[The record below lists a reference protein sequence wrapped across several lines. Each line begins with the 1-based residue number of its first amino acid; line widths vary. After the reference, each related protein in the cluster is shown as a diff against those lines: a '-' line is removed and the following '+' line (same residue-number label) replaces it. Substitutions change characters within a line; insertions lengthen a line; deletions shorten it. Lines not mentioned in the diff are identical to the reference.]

1 LVSQIRNF
9 LSESIF
15 SLEEQTMPWEIDPFH
30 TLVEFSVV
38 HLMIN
43 IVKGRFKEVHGSIYL
58 DTQHPENSWVKAQV
72 NTASIDTGVAPRDG
86 HLRSADFFDAV
97 KYPLITFESTS
108 VQQTGEK
115 SSVVTGNLSLHGVT
129 RPVSFQTKFTGYVR
143 DPETNGWRIGLSAT
157 STIDRRMFDMHFNRL
172 IEGVALV
179 GNEARIELHIEAVQ
193 MG

>member
-1 LVSQIRNF
+1 MS
-9 LSESIF
+9 
-15 SLEEQTMPWEIDPFH
+15 WEIDPFH

-43 IVKGRFKEVHGSIYL
+43 VVKGRFKEVRGSIHL
-58 DTQHPENSWVKAQV
+58 DIQQPEHSWVKAQV

-97 KYPLITFESTS
+97 RYPVISFESTS

-115 SSVVTGNLSLHGVT
+115 TSIVIGNLSLHGVT
-129 RPVSFQTKFTGYVR
+129 RPVSFQAKFTGYTR
-143 DPETNGWRIGLSAT
+143 DPETGSWRIGLSAT
-157 STIDRRMFDMHFNRL
+157 GTVDRRTFDMHFNRL
-172 IEGVALV
+172 VEGIAVV
-179 GNEARIELHIEAVQ
+179 GNEARVELHIEAIQ

>member
-1 LVSQIRNF
+1 
-9 LSESIF
+9 
-15 SLEEQTMPWEIDPFH
+15 MPWEIDPFH

-43 IVKGRFKEVHGSIYL
+43 IVKGRFKEVRGSIYL

-172 IEGVALV
+172 IEGVAMV

>member
-1 LVSQIRNF
+1 
-9 LSESIF
+9 
-15 SLEEQTMPWEIDPFH
+15 MPWEIDPFH

-43 IVKGRFKEVHGSIYL
+43 LVKGRFREVHGSIHL
-58 DTQHPENSWVKAQV
+58 DIQQPENSWVKAQV

-86 HLRSADFFDAV
+86 HLRSADFFDVV
-97 KYPLITFESTS
+97 KHPIISFESTS

-115 SSVVTGNLSLHGVT
+115 SSIVIGNLCLHGVT
-129 RPVSFQTKFTGYVR
+129 RPVSFQTRFTGYIR
-143 DPETNGWRIGLSAT
+143 DPETGGWRIGLSAMGT
-157 STIDRRMFDMHFNRL
+157 VDRRMFDMHFSRL

>member
-1 LVSQIRNF
+1 MS
-9 LSESIF
+9 
-15 SLEEQTMPWEIDPFH
+15 WEIDPFH

-43 IVKGRFKEVHGSIYL
+43 IVKGRFREVHGSIFL

-86 HLRSADFFDAV
+86 HLRSADFFDVV

-108 VQQTGEK
+108 VQQTGEMT
-115 SSVVTGNLSLHGVT
+115 SIVTGNLCLHGVT
-129 RPVSFQTKFTGYVR
+129 RPVSFQAKFTGYVR
-143 DPETNGWRIGLSAT
+143 DPETGGWRIGLSAT
-157 STIDRRMFDMHFNRL
+157 TTIDRRMFDMHFSRL
-172 IEGVALV
+172 VEGVALV
-179 GNEARIELHIEAVQ
+179 GNEARVELHIEAVQ